1 MLTKTTLTVA
11 CYAAL
16 ALHSADAFGMAPSA
30 LPATRAMSSASAIS
44 PKATGGL
51 KLAARTSRKAGAL
64 ALRAK
69 EEFAEG
75 AVAGGFSNKGEPP
88 FQIRG
93 FSLGALVLALGVT
106 ITVTSFYSYFTNGNS
121 ITSLGF
127 VYGLPITLGGFALKY
142 AEINPVPVENDE
154 EFADLWEEKATET
167 MKKIRDDVTRHR
179 YGDDAH
185 LDTTLE
191 KLGLVNPGKKFPQL
205 QKLVLSK
212 EDGGELGMAM
222 VFQSVDTP
230 YKVWADPARMRSY
243 EIFFGPGINSKVTKV
258 SKEERLVSI
267 SIITGEAKKGS
278 GALDDETTKISAGGA
293 TKLGEAAAPAK
304 ETEDKRS
311 MEV

>member
-1 MLTKTTLTVA
+1 VTESHGIA
-11 CYAAL
+11 FQ
-16 ALHSADAFGMAPSA
+16 HAD
-30 LPATRAMSSASAIS
+30 SASPS
-44 PKATGGL
+44 
-51 KLAARTSRKAGAL
+51 
-64 ALRAK
+64 
-69 EEFAEG
+69 
-75 AVAGGFSNKGEPP
+75 
-88 FQIRG
+88 Q
-93 FSLGALVLALGVT
+93 
-106 ITVTSFYSYFTNGNS
+106 
-121 ITSLGF
+121 SLGF

-243 EIFFGPGINSKVTKV
+243 ETFFGPGINSKVTKV